1 MLSLVTAQAAFG
13 PRSGR
18 AMSARANADQRVVA
32 RIVAFARPYW
42 LKIGGIFLLSLAAVP
57 LTLLTPLPLKIAVD
71 SVIGSKPL
79 PPYLAGPLHF
89 AGTSWY
95 VGLAAVAALLVLITL
110 LLYAQGMAVWL
121 ASTYF
126 GEKLVLDFRAA
137 LFAHAQ
143 RLSLAYH
150 DRTGT
155 TDSVFRIQY
164 DAECLQHVLVD
175 GVIPLVSALLTA
187 LSVVAVTAWLS
198 WQLALVSLV
207 VCPILYFIT
216 GRFGRRLRGRWYEV
230 KNIESSAMSVVA
242 EALSAGRVVKS
253 FGQEEREQQRFLH
266 RASRRL
272 WGQLDIAWLQSKF
285 DLAIGVTVAAGTAAV
300 LFFGVIQTKAGLLS
314 TGELLMVIAY
324 QAQIYLPLKTISKK
338 IADLQSG
345 LASAGRAFAL
355 LDELPEVVEKPHAK
369 PLARASGDFTFDDVS
384 FAYEAGHDVLR
395 SVRLDIAAGSRVGI
409 AGKTGAGKTTFIS
422 LLTRFYDATGGA
434 ILLDGID
441 VRDYKLADLRGQ
453 FAIVLQ
459 DTVLF
464 STTIRE
470 NIAYGDPSATDE
482 AIEEA
487 ARRAN
492 VHQFIEALPH
502 GYLTEV
508 GERGMRLSGGERQ
521 RVSIARAFL
530 KDAPIL
536 LLDEPTS
543 ALDLVTE
550 AAIVDAMERLM
561 ANRTVFL
568 IAHRPSTLSH
578 CDVRLELRDGT
589 LRVHERLDSQF
600 SASGT

>member
-1 MLSLVTAQAAFG
+1 MSRPAADRNVF
-13 PRSGR
+13 
-18 AMSARANADQRVVA
+18 A

-42 LKIGGIFLLSLAAVP
+42 LLVAGTFGLSLAAVP

-79 PPYLAGPLHF
+79 PAFLALPLRF
-89 AGTSWY
+89 AGENSY
-95 VGLAAVAALLVLITL
+95 AILAADAALLIFITF

-121 ASTYF
+121 ASTYL
-126 GEKLVLDFRAA
+126 GERLVLDFRAA
-137 LFAHAQ
+137 LFRHAQ

-175 GVIPLVSALLTA
+175 GLIPLVSALLTA
-187 LSVVAVTAWLS
+187 VSVIAVTALLNA
-198 WQLALVSLV
+198 QLALVSLV
-207 VCPILYFIT
+207 VCPILYLLT

-230 KNIESSAMSVVA
+230 KDIESSAMSVVQ
-242 EALSAGRVVKS
+242 EALSAGRVVKA
-253 FGQEEREQQRFLH
+253 FGQEEYEQRRFLH

-272 WGQLDIAWLQSKF
+272 RGQLDIAWLQSKF

-300 LFFGVIQTKAGLLS
+300 LLLGVMQVKAGNLT
-314 TGELLMVIAY
+314 TGALLMVLAY
-324 QAQIYLPLKTISKK
+324 QAQVYLPLKTVSKK

-345 LASAGRAFAL
+345 LASAGRAFSL
-355 LDELPEVVEKPHAK
+355 LDELPEVSERPR
-369 PLARASGDFTFDDVS
+369 ARRLERARGDFVFDDVS
-384 FAYEAGHDVLR
+384 FAYEAGNEVLR
-395 SVRLDIAAGSRVGI
+395 GVRLVIRAGSRVGI
-409 AGKTGAGKTTFIS
+409 QGRTGAGKTTFVS
-422 LLTRFYDATGGA
+422 LLTRFYDPIRGA
-434 ILLDGID
+434 ILLDGVD
-441 VRDYKLADLRGQ
+441 LREYKLADLRAQ

-459 DTVLF
+459 ETMLF

-470 NIAYGDPSATDE
+470 NIAYGRPDATDE
-482 AIEEA
+482 EIREA

-492 VHQFIEALPH
+492 AHEFIEALPN

-543 ALDLVTE
+543 ALDLTTE

-561 ANRTVFL
+561 VNRTVFL
-568 IAHRPSTLSH
+568 IAHRPSTLAR
-578 CDVRLELRDGT
+578 CDLFLTVEEGSIRD
-589 LRVHERLDSQF
+589 RERERSLF
-600 SASGT
+600 TA

>member
-1 MLSLVTAQAAFG
+1 MN
-13 PRSGR
+13 
-18 AMSARANADQRVVA
+18 ARPQADQHVFA

-42 LKIGGIFLLSLAAVP
+42 LKIAGTFVLSLMAAP

-71 SVIGSKPL
+71 NVIGSKPL
-79 PPYLAGPLHF
+79 PGWIAGPLSF
-89 AGTSWY
+89 LGQSWY
-95 VGLAAVAALLVLITL
+95 VALAIVAVLLVLITF

-121 ASTYF
+121 ASTF
-126 GEKLVLDFRAA
+126 LGEKLVLDFRAA
-137 LFAHAQ
+137 LFSHAQ

-155 TDSVFRIQY
+155 TDSVYRIQY
-164 DAECLQHVLVD
+164 DTECLQHVLVD
-175 GVIPLVSALLTA
+175 GAIPLVSALLTA
-187 LSVVAVTAWLS
+187 LSVVAVTAWLN

-207 VCPILYFIT
+207 VCPILYLIT
-216 GRFGRRLRGRWYEV
+216 NRFGRRLRGRWYEV
-230 KNIESSAMSVVA
+230 KDIESSAMSVVQ
-242 EALSAGRVVKS
+242 EALSAGRVVKA
-253 FGQEEREQQRFLH
+253 FGQEEHEQRRFMH

-300 LFFGVIQTKAGLLS
+300 LFFGVIQTKAGHLS
-314 TGELLMVIAY
+314 TGELLMIIAY
-324 QAQIYLPLKTISKK
+324 QAQIYLPLKTMSKK
-338 IADLQSG
+338 IADLQGG

-355 LDELPEVVEKPHAK
+355 LDQLPEVVEKPHAQ
-369 PLARASGDFTFDDVS
+369 PLERASGDFAFHDVS
-384 FAYEAGHDVLR
+384 FAYEPGHDVLR
-395 SVRLDIAAGSRVGI
+395 NVRLTIGAGSRVGI
-409 AGKTGAGKTTFIS
+409 AGKTGAGKTTFVS
-422 LLTRFYDATGGA
+422 LLTRFYDPTAGA

-441 VRDYKLADLRGQ
+441 LRDYKLTDLRNQ

-459 DTVLF
+459 DTMLF
-464 STTIRE
+464 SSSIRE
-470 NIAYGDPSATDE
+470 NIAYGKPGATDE
-482 AIEEA
+482 EIEEA

-492 VHQFIEALPH
+492 VHEFIAALPN

-530 KDAPIL
+530 KDAPVL

-543 ALDLVTE
+543 ALDLITE

-568 IAHRPSTLSH
+568 IAHRPSTLAH
-578 CDVRLELRDGT
+578 CDVRLDLRDGK
-589 LRVHERLDSQF
+589 LHVLERVDSRF
-600 SASGT
+600 SA